1 MTLSSSGP
9 NVTAVPSARIA
20 SIDNTLSLIIPYRME
35 RPPQL
40 LLAVIPPI
48 VALLEV
54 ETSTG
59 NHNPYARRCL
69 FKSSKTIPGSTT
81 QLFSLR
87 STEINLLKYLVLSTT
102 IALLTV

>member
-1 MTLSSSGP
+1 MRLIWEDFDGAGTDEALE
-9 NVTAVPSARIA
+9 

-54 ETSTG
+54 ETSIG
-59 NHNPYARRCL
+59 NHNPYGFRKL
-69 FKSSKTIPGSTT
+69 F
-81 QLFSLR
+81 
-87 STEINLLKYLVLSTT
+87 N
-102 IALLTV
+102 